1 MLRALLSLC
10 DKVSRAIVVL
20 RLVRIV
26 DIVSMLMEELQSRS
40 LRLTRRYEKKRGD
53 YETLR
58 AQNTDIREA
67 FDREKK
73 AREAQEVYYK
83 ARVEELTVAL
93 QVASEEFE
101 KQGFDY
107 TSLSGDAV
115 RVGGGGGRQS
125 IGGAGATPPPASSL
139 KQPLEAAE
147 GRSIRS
153 GGSGSRASGGGNTK
167 VFTLPS
173 SSAAAALSA
182 SAFAPPASNPALKK
196 RGSKGGGKGTS
207 SSAAAAAVSS
217 SSDGGGYESAP
228 SSE

>member
-1 MLRALLSLC
+1 M
-10 DKVSRAIVVL
+10 L